1 MAEAVIQMMHQTLV
15 HKLQLLHQDKS
26 LPVFPSGFGDVSQAA
41 DVSEQPYKCL
51 HSSSLEQEAIEVGP
65 RRERAGP
72 MLLLLRGIT
81 ASLEEV
87 TAWFST
93 SPVRRY
99 AGQLLW
105 LGEQRPGCATEVG
118 KLNMLH
124 APFAGSIADKQS
136 LHATM
141 PMTANQLLPA
151 VQEELLAELMAS
163 QPPAGPVRLQCQP
176 RALEHKIAVR
186 GCMMLWS
193 TGRQQLVT
201 AQPRAVNVL

>member
-1 MAEAVIQMMHQTLV
+1 MAEAVIQMMHQSLV

-26 LPVFPSGFGDVSQAA
+26 LPVFPSGFGDVSHA
-41 DVSEQPYKCL
+41 DDVAEQPCKCL
-51 HSSSLEQEAIEVGP
+51 RSSSLEQEAIEVGP
-65 RRERAGP
+65 RRDRAGP

-105 LGEQRPGCATEVG
+105 LGQQRPGCATEVG

-124 APFAGSIADKQS
+124 APLAGSIADKQS
-136 LHATM
+136 LQATM
-141 PMTANQLLPA
+141 PMIPKQPGGGQPA
-151 VQEELLAELMAS
+151 PGCS
-163 QPPAGPVRLQCQP
+163 AGGAPD
-176 RALEHKIAVR
+176 
-186 GCMMLWS
+186 
-193 TGRQQLVT
+193 
-201 AQPRAVNVL
+201 

>member
-1 MAEAVIQMMHQTLV
+1 MMHQSLV

-26 LPVFPSGFGDVSQAA
+26 LPVFPSGFGDVSQAD
-41 DVSEQPYKCL
+41 DVAEQPCKCL

-65 RRERAGP
+65 RRDRAGP

-118 KLNMLH
+118 QLNMLH
-124 APFAGSIADKQS
+124 APHAGSIADRHS
-136 LHATM
+136 LHATTSKR
-141 PMTANQLLPA
+141 PKQTANLLPAA
-151 VQEELLAELMAS
+151 VQEELLTELMTF
-163 QPPAGPVRLQCQP
+163 QPPPGPVRLQCQP
-176 RALEHKIAVR
+176 RALEQKIAVR
-186 GCMMLWS
+186 GCLML
-193 TGRQQLVT
+193 
-201 AQPRAVNVL
+201 